1 MKFENIFVKMMKKHH
16 ETETEL
22 IFLVSD
28 LPILGLEIDFLENV
42 FFLFFQLRLID
53 DPLVLLEFLGLRLI
67 QKISKFDMENQIN
80 CFLTVNIHEISF
92 FFNDDC
98 LV

>member
-1 MKFENIFVKMMKKHH
+1 MISN
-16 ETETEL
+16 
-22 IFLVSD
+22 
-28 LPILGLEIDFLENV
+28 LPILGLEIDFLEDV
-42 FFLFFQLRLID
+42 FFLFQLRLID